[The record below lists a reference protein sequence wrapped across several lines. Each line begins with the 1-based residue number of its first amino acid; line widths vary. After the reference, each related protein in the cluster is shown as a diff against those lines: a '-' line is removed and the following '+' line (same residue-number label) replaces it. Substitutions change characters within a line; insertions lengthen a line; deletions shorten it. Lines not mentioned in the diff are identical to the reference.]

1 MQQYSTEWPTLK
13 ELEAR
18 LFRMLQEQFAA
29 ALARM
34 LEAIDEGLM
43 RQRDHVR
50 FRLKDVRPI
59 QLETSVGTVRFRR
72 RLYQDRTNG
81 EYVFLLDRTLGF
93 EGQRKISPFLEDVA
107 VELAAQGPSYRK
119 SAACLAS
126 WLGYRV
132 MSHETI
138 RRRLITRAEQEA
150 KHAVETVERK
160 PVRVLFVE
168 ADGLHVSLQRSR
180 RKSVEHRMAVVHEGW
195 EREGQRVRLK
205 RKRHYIHT
213 GSGEF
218 WEGFGDF
225 LLRYYDMDE
234 QTWLV
239 VNGDGAEWIGEC
251 ESYFHRCVY
260 TLDRFHV
267 ARSLRRFL
275 QQEPEAWRKARRALA
290 AGDADGLLAV
300 VEAVSEE
307 RVPDRWRAEWEA
319 YRAYLR
325 RHRAHLVDY
334 RKVLQAAGIDT
345 TGMRPMGSAEAQMR
359 VMAKRT
365 KGGSYSWSVSGVRAM
380 FRAVIARQE
389 GRRLGAQRGVAETKQ
404 QMERKMQVRALLKEV
419 KHQAKGCID
428 GMIRLLQGPYHNRP
442 IGLALKALCK

>member
-43 RQRDHVR
+43 RQRDHVG

-251 ESYFHRCVY
+251 ESYFIGVSIRWTGFMWRGRCGVFCN
-260 TLDRFHV
+260 RSRRPG
-267 ARSLRRFL
+267 ARH
-275 QQEPEAWRKARRALA
+275 
-290 AGDADGLLAV
+290 GG
-300 VEAVSEE
+300 
-307 RVPDRWRAEWEA
+307 RWR
-319 YRAYLR
+319 R
-325 RHRAHLVDY
+325 
-334 RKVLQAAGIDT
+334 
-345 TGMRPMGSAEAQMR
+345 GMRTGCWRWWRPCRRSGFRTGGERNGRPTALICGVTGRIWSTIGRFCKQPGS
-359 VMAKRT
+359 
-365 KGGSYSWSVSGVRAM
+365 
-380 FRAVIARQE
+380 I
-389 GRRLGAQRGVAETKQ
+389 QRG
-404 QMERKMQVRALLKEV
+404 
-419 KHQAKGCID
+419 
-428 GMIRLLQGPYHNRP
+428 
-442 IGLALKALCK
+442 